1 MLAVSRLALWH
12 QVVLIEVLRHLLYN
26 EPLDDLRHEGEVR
39 DGSIVLWVIRVSAGL
54 LQDWCNDG
62 CFLRGRKTAYLKRVV
77 AHDPDEWKKC
87 IDHISGAQPQ
97 K

>member
-12 QVVLIEVLRHLLYN
+12 QVVLIEVLHHLLYN

-62 CFLRGRKTAYLKRVV
+62 CVVCCSRGRRTT
-77 AHDPDEWKKC
+77 KC
-87 IDHISGAQPQ
+87 L
-97 K
+97 

>member
-26 EPLDDLRHEGEVR
+26 EPLDDLRHEGEIR
-39 DGSIVLWVIRVSAGL
+39 DWSIVLWVIWVGAGL

-62 CFLRGRKTAYLKRVV
+62 CFLRGRKTAFLKRVV
-77 AHDPDEWKKC
+77 AYDPDEWKKC
-87 IDHISGAQPQ
+87 IDHIS
-97 K
+97 